1 MNKLNLISAALVAVA
16 GMAFTPAFAQDY
28 PIKDKVIT
36 FVVPFAAGG
45 PTDRVARDL
54 AEAMRKPL
62 GGNSIIIDS
71 AAGAGGSIGA
81 NKVAKAA
88 PDGYTLLVHHIG
100 MSTMPGLVRNIP
112 FKVESD
118 FEYIGMINDV
128 PMTLI
133 GKPTLPAANYK
144 ELTTWLNANK
154 GKINLGNAGVG
165 SASHLCGLL
174 FQNALQIDMTTVPYK
189 GTAPAMTDLMGG
201 QIDLMCDQTT
211 NTSTQIDAKKVKAY
225 AVTTGKRLTTP
236 ALKDLP
242 TLQESGLKGF
252 EVTIWHGLYAP
263 KGTPAD
269 VLAKINAAL
278 KVALKDPE
286 FIKKQEG
293 LGAVVVT
300 DKRME
305 PAEHKKF
312 VAAEIAK
319 WTPIIKAAGVYAD

>member
-1 MNKLNLISAALVAVA
+1 MKKLISLATLAAATVAA
-16 GMAFTPAFAQDY
+16 SGAFAADF
-28 PIKDKVIT
+28 PVKDKPIT
-36 FVVPFAAGG
+36 IVVPFAAGG

-54 AEAMRKPL
+54 ADALRKPL
-62 GGNSIIIDS
+62 GATVVVDN
-71 AAGAGGSIGA
+71 AAGAGSSIGS
-81 NKVAKAA
+81 NKVAKAS
-88 PDGYTLLVHHIG
+88 PDGHTLLLNHIA
-100 MSTMPGLVRNIP
+100 MATMPSLLRNMP

-118 FEYIGMINDV
+118 FEYLGMINDV

-133 GKPTLPAANYK
+133 GRPSLSATNFKD
-144 ELTTWLNANK
+144 LTAWINQNK

-174 FQNALQIDMTTVPYK
+174 FQNALQVDMTTVPYK
-189 GTAPAMTDLMGG
+189 GTAPAMTDLIGG

-211 NTSTQIDAKKVKAY
+211 NTTSQIEGKKVKAY
-225 AVTTGKRLTTP
+225 GVTTAKRLTTP

-242 TLQESGLKGF
+242 TLEESGLKNF
-252 EVTIWHGLYAP
+252 QVTIWHGLYAP

-269 VLAKINAAL
+269 VQAKINTAL
-278 KVALKDPE
+278 KAALKDPE

-300 DKRME
+300 DKRVE

-312 VAAEIAK
+312 VATEIAR
-319 WTPIIKAAGVYAD
+319 WSPVIKAAGVYAD

>member
-1 MNKLNLISAALVAVA
+1 MKFLFTLTALSLVAFGA
-16 GMAFTPAFAQDY
+16 HAADFPA
-28 PIKDKVIT
+28 KDKIIT
-36 FVVPFAAGG
+36 IVVPFSAGG

-54 AEAMRKPL
+54 AQAMQKPL
-62 GGNSIIIDS
+62 GGASIVVDN

-88 PDGYTLLVHHIG
+88 PDGYTILLHHIG
-100 MSTMPGLVRNIP
+100 MSTMPTLVRNIP

-118 FEYIGMINDV
+118 FEYLGMVNDV

-133 GKPTLPAANYK
+133 AKPSMPATNFK
-144 ELTTWLNANK
+144 ELTAWLNQNK
-154 GKINLGNAGVG
+154 GKVNLGNAGIG

-174 FQNALQIDMTTVPYK
+174 FQNALQNEMTTVPYK
-189 GTAPAMTDLMGG
+189 GTAPAMTDLIGG

-211 NTSTQIDAKKVKAY
+211 NTSSQIEAKKVKAF
-225 AVTTGKRLTTP
+225 AVTTTKRLSTP

-242 TLQESGLKGF
+242 TLDESGLKNF
-252 EVTIWHGLYAP
+252 QVTIWHGLYAP

-269 VLAKINAAL
+269 VTTKLNEAL
-278 KVALKDPE
+278 KAALKDPE

-305 PAEHKKF
+305 SAEHKKF

-319 WTPIIKAAGVYAD
+319 WSPVIKAAGVYAE

>member
-1 MNKLNLISAALVAVA
+1 MKRLLLLAAAVIV
-16 GMAFTPAFAQDY
+16 FTAQAQSFPGSK
-28 PIKDKVIT
+28 PITI
-36 FVVPFAAGG
+36 VVPFAAGG

-54 AEAMRKPL
+54 AEALRKPL
-62 GGNSIIIDS
+62 GGGAVVVDN

-81 NKVAKAA
+81 NKVAKAPA
-88 PDGYTLLVHHIG
+88 DGHTLLLHHIG
-100 MSTMPGLVRNIP
+100 MATMPTLVRNLP

-118 FEYIGMINDV
+118 FEYLGMINDV

-133 GKPTLPAANYK
+133 GRPSLPANNYK
-144 ELTTWLNANK
+144 ELAAWIGQNK
-154 GKINLGNAGVG
+154 GKINLGNAGIG
-165 SASHLCGLL
+165 AASHLCGLL
-174 FQNALQIDMTTVPYK
+174 FQNALQTDMTTVPYK
-189 GTAPAMTDLMGG
+189 GTAPAMTDLIGG

-211 NTSTQIDAKKVKAY
+211 NTTSQIEAKKVKAF
-225 AVTTGKRLTTP
+225 AVTTSKRLTTP

-263 KGTPAD
+263 KGTPPD
-269 VLAKINAAL
+269 VLAKLNTAL
-278 KVALKDPE
+278 KAALKDPD

-300 DKRME
+300 DKRVE

-319 WTPIIKAAGVYAD
+319 WSPVIKAAGVYAD

>member
-1 MNKLNLISAALVAVA
+1 MKRLLLLAAAVV
-16 GMAFTPAFAQDY
+16 AFAAQAQSFPGSK
-28 PIKDKVIT
+28 PITI
-36 FVVPFAAGG
+36 VVPFSAGG

-62 GGNSIIIDS
+62 GGVTLVVDN

-81 NKVAKAA
+81 NKVAKAS
-88 PDGYTLLVHHIG
+88 PDGHTLLLHHIG
-100 MSTMPGLVRNIP
+100 MATMPTLVRNLP

-118 FEYIGMINDV
+118 FEYLGMVNDV

-133 GKPTLPAANYK
+133 GRPSLPANNYK
-144 ELTTWLNANK
+144 ELSAWINENK
-154 GKINLGNAGVG
+154 GKINLGNAGIG
-165 SASHLCGLL
+165 AASHLCGLM
-174 FQNALQIDMTTVPYK
+174 FQNALKVDMTTVPYK
-189 GTAPAMTDLMGG
+189 GTAPAITDLIGG
-201 QIDLMCDQTT
+201 QIDLLCDQTT
-211 NTSTQIDAKKVKAY
+211 NTTSQIEGKKVKAF
-225 AVTTGKRLTTP
+225 AVTTAKRLTTP

-242 TLQESGLKGF
+242 TLNESGLKGF

-269 VLAKINAAL
+269 VVAKLNTAL
-278 KVALKDPE
+278 KAALKDPD

-300 DKRME
+300 DKRTDA
-305 PAEHKKF
+305 AEHKKF

-319 WTPIIKAAGVYAD
+319 WSPVLKAAGVYAD

>member
-1 MNKLNLISAALVAVA
+1 MKRLLILAAAVA
-16 GMAFTPAFAQDY
+16 AFTAQAQSFPGSK
-28 PIKDKVIT
+28 PITI
-36 FVVPFAAGG
+36 VVPFTAGG

-54 AEAMRKPL
+54 AEALRKPL
-62 GGNSIIIDS
+62 GGATVVVDN

-88 PDGYTLLVHHIG
+88 ADGHTLLLHHIG
-100 MSTMPGLVRNIP
+100 MATMPTLVRNLP

-118 FEYIGMINDV
+118 FEYLGMVNDV

-133 GKPTLPAANYK
+133 GKPGLPANNYK
-144 ELTTWLNANK
+144 ELATWINENK
-154 GKINLGNAGVG
+154 NKVNLGNAGIG
-165 SASHLCGLL
+165 AASHLCGLM
-174 FQNALQIDMTTVPYK
+174 FQNAIKVDMTTVPYK
-189 GTAPAMTDLMGG
+189 GTAPAMTDLLGG
-201 QIDLMCDQTT
+201 QIDLLCDQTT
-211 NTSTQIDAKKVKAY
+211 NTSGQIEAKKVKAF
-225 AVTTGKRLTTP
+225 AVTTSKRLTTP

-269 VLAKINAAL
+269 VVAKLNTALKAAL
-278 KVALKDPE
+278 KDAD

-305 PAEHKKF
+305 SAEHKKF
-312 VAAEIAK
+312 VADEIAK
-319 WTPIIKAAGVYAD
+319 WSPVLKAAGVYAD

>member
-1 MNKLNLISAALVAVA
+1 MTRFLKTFTAAAVLALVGIGAQA
-16 GMAFTPAFAQDY
+16 SDFPA
-28 PIKDKVIT
+28 KDKPIT
-36 FVVPFAAGG
+36 IVVPFAAGG

-62 GGNSIIIDS
+62 GGVTVLVDN

-100 MSTMPGLVRNIP
+100 MATMPTLVRNIP
-112 FKVESD
+112 FKVETD
-118 FEYIGMINDV
+118 FEYLGGINDV
-128 PMTLI
+128 PMTI
-133 GKPTLPAANYK
+133 IAKPTLPANNMK
-144 ELTTWLNANK
+144 ELVAWVAANK

-174 FQNALQIDMTTVPYK
+174 FQEALKTDMTPVPYK
-189 GTAPAMTDLMGG
+189 GTAPAMTDLIGG

-211 NTSTQIDAKKVKAY
+211 NTTSQIEAKKVKAF
-225 AVTTGKRLTTP
+225 AVTSPKRLSTA
-236 ALKDLP
+236 ALKDIP
-242 TLQESGLKGF
+242 TMQESGFKDF
-252 EVTIWHGLYAP
+252 QVSIWHGLYAP

-269 VLAKINAAL
+269 VAKKLNDAL
-278 KVALKDPE
+278 KVALKDPD

-300 DKRME
+300 DKRMDS
-305 PAEHKKF
+305 ADHKKF

-319 WTPIIKAAGVYAD
+319 WSPIIKAAGVYAD

>member
-1 MNKLNLISAALVAVA
+1 MNNKLKIVAAAALSVAA
-16 GMAFTPAFAQDY
+16 LGAQAQAAFPGGK
-28 PIKDKVIT
+28 PITIM
-36 FVVPFAAGG
+36 VPFAAGG

-54 AEAMRKPL
+54 AEALRKPL
-62 GGNSIIIDS
+62 GGATVLVDN

-81 NKVAKAA
+81 NKVAKAPA
-88 PDGYTLLVHHIG
+88 DGYMLLVHHIG
-100 MSTMPGLVRNIP
+100 MATMPTLVRNIP

-118 FEYIGMINDV
+118 FEYLGMINDV

-133 GKPTLPAANYK
+133 GKPALTATSYK
-144 ELTTWLNANK
+144 ELTSWIGQNK

-174 FQNALQIDMTTVPYK
+174 FQNAIKTDMTPVPYK
-189 GTAPAMTDLMGG
+189 GTAPAMTDLIGG

-211 NTSTQIDAKKVKAY
+211 NTTSQIEGKKVKAF
-225 AVTTGKRLTTP
+225 AVTTSKRLATP

-242 TLQESGLKGF
+242 TLQESGLKDF

-269 VLAKINAAL
+269 IQKKLNDAL

-300 DKRME
+300 DKRTD

-319 WTPIIKAAGVYAD
+319 WSPIIKAAGVYAD

>member
-1 MNKLNLISAALVAVA
+1 MKKNLITFACAALLGAA
-16 GMAFTPAFAQDY
+16 ASGALAADFPAQGK
-28 PIKDKVIT
+28 PITII
-36 FVVPFAAGG
+36 VPFAAGG

-54 AEAMRKPL
+54 AEALRKPL
-62 GGNSIIIDS
+62 GGATILVDN

-81 NKVAKAA
+81 NKVAKSTA
-88 PDGYTLLVHHIG
+88 DGYTLLLHHIG
-100 MSTMPGLVRNIP
+100 MATMPALVRNIP

-118 FEYIGMINDV
+118 FAYLGMVNDV

-133 GKPTLPAANYK
+133 GRPSLPVSNFK
-144 ELTTWLNANK
+144 ELAGWIAQNK

-174 FQNALQIDMTTVPYK
+174 FQTAMKAEMATVPYK
-189 GTAPAMTDLMGG
+189 GTGPAMTDLIGG
-201 QIDLMCDQTT
+201 QIDLMCDQST
-211 NTSTQIDAKKVKAY
+211 NTTTQIEANKVKAFG
-225 AVTTGKRLTTP
+225 VTTSRRLATP

-242 TLQESGLKGF
+242 TLQEAGIKGF

-269 VLAKINAAL
+269 VQKKLNDSL

-286 FIKKQEG
+286 FIKRQEA
-293 LGAVVVT
+293 LGAVVVS

-305 PAEHKKF
+305 PAEHRKF
-312 VAAEIAK
+312 VASEIAK

>member
-1 MNKLNLISAALVAVA
+1 MKRLFVIAAAALTLVAQ
-16 GMAFTPAFAQDY
+16 AQNF
-28 PIKDKVIT
+28 PGSKPVT
-36 FVVPFAAGG
+36 LVVPFTAGG

-54 AEAMRKPL
+54 AEAMRVPL
-62 GGNSIIIDS
+62 GGATVLVDN
-71 AAGAGGSIGA
+71 AVGAGGSIGA

-88 PDGYTLLVHHIG
+88 PDGHTLLLHHIG
-100 MSTMPGLVRNIP
+100 MATMPTLVRNIP
-112 FKVESD
+112 FKVDSD
-118 FEYIGMINDV
+118 FEYVGMVNDV

-133 GKPTLPAANYK
+133 GKPSLPANNFK
-144 ELTTWLNANK
+144 ELATWVNANK

-174 FQNALQIDMTTVPYK
+174 YQNAIQVDMTTVPYK

-211 NTSTQIDAKKVKAY
+211 NTTAQIEGKKVKAF
-225 AVTTGKRLTTP
+225 AVTTAKHLTTP

-242 TLQESGLKGF
+242 TMQEVGFKGF

-263 KGTPAD
+263 KGTPPE
-269 VLAKINAAL
+269 VLAKLNAAL
-278 KVALKDPE
+278 KTALKDPD

-300 DKRME
+300 DKRIE

-319 WTPIIKAAGVYAD
+319 WSPIIKAAGVYAD

>member
-1 MNKLNLISAALVAVA
+1 MKRLLILAVA
-16 GMAFTPAFAQDY
+16 AATFFANAETF
-28 PIKDKVIT
+28 PTGKPIT

-62 GGNSIIIDS
+62 GGVTIVVDN

-81 NKVAKAA
+81 NKVAKATA
-88 PDGYTLLVHHIG
+88 DGYTLLLHHIG
-100 MSTMPGLVRNIP
+100 MSTMPGLVRNLP

-118 FEYIGMINDV
+118 FEYLGLVNDV

-133 GKPTLPAANYK
+133 SKPSIPGSTYK
-144 ELTTWLNANK
+144 ELATWITVNK
-154 GKINLGNAGVG
+154 TKINLGNAGIG

-174 FQNALQIDMTTVPYK
+174 YQTALQIDMTTVPYK
-189 GTAPAMTDLMGG
+189 GTAPAMTDLIGG

-211 NTSTQIDAKKVKAY
+211 NTTSQIEAKKVKAF
-225 AVTTGKRLTTP
+225 AVTTAKRINTP
-236 ALKDLP
+236 VLKDIP
-242 TLQESGLKGF
+242 TLQESGVKNF

-263 KGTPAD
+263 KGTPPD
-269 VLAKINAAL
+269 VLKKLNDAL
-278 KVALKDPE
+278 KVALKDPD

-293 LGAVVVT
+293 LGALVVN
-300 DKRME
+300 DKRVE

-319 WTPIIKAAGVYAD
+319 WGPIIKAAGVYAE

>member
-1 MNKLNLISAALVAVA
+1 MASLAKLVPLALLAVA
-16 GMAFTPAFAQDY
+16 ATTSHAADY
-28 PIKDKVIT
+28 PVKDKPIT

-62 GGNSIIIDS
+62 GGVSIVIDNS
-71 AAGAGGSIGA
+71 AGAGGSIGA

-88 PDGYTLLVHHIG
+88 PDGYTLLLHHIS
-100 MSTMPGLVRNIP
+100 MATMPTLVRNIP
-112 FKVESD
+112 FKVDSD
-118 FEYIGMINDV
+118 FEYLGLVNDV

-133 GKPTLPAANYK
+133 ARPTMPASNFK
-144 ELTTWLNANK
+144 ELLAWINQNK
-154 GKINLGNAGVG
+154 GKVNLGNAGVG

-174 FQNALQIDMTTVPYK
+174 FQSAIQVDMTAVPYK
-189 GTAPAMTDLMGG
+189 GTAPAMTDLIGG

-211 NTSTQIDAKKVKAY
+211 NTTSQIEGKKVKAF
-225 AVTTGKRLTTP
+225 AVTTPKRLATP

-242 TLQESGLKGF
+242 TLDESGLKGF
-252 EVTIWHGLYAP
+252 QVTIFHGLYAP

-269 VLAKINAAL
+269 IQKKLNDAL

-286 FIKKQEG
+286 FVKKQEG
-293 LGAVVVT
+293 LGAVVVS
-300 DKRME
+300 DRRSE

-319 WTPIIKAAGVYAD
+319 WSPIIKAAGVYAD